1 MDDVAL
7 ARVIHVIAV
16 VFLIGGVAMVTT
28 VLVPAVRRF
37 KSPEERTGFFE
48 LVERRFARQSQ
59 VSTLVAGLSGLYMVC
74 RLDLWS
80 WFTLAAFWWMHAMV
94 GLWLVFTLMLF
105 VLEPAFLHRW
115 FLTRA
120 KVVPEATFR
129 LIHGLHWL
137 LLSLSIITIFAA
149 GRWQSRLPAFRLAMT
164 D

>member
-1 MDDVAL
+1 
-7 ARVIHVIAV
+7 
-16 VFLIGGVAMVTT
+16 
-28 VLVPAVRRF
+28 
-37 KSPEERTGFFE
+37 
-48 LVERRFARQSQ
+48 
-59 VSTLVAGLSGLYMVC
+59 
-74 RLDLWS
+74 
-80 WFTLAAFWWMHAMV
+80 MV